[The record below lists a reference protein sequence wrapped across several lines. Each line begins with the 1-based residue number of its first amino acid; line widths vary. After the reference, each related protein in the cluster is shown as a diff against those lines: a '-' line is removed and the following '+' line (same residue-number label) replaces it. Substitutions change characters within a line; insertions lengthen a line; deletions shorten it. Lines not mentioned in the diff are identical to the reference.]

1 VRTARDDECK
11 DAKIDDAEKLELNEQ
26 IIKSKEKC
34 KKLVEEKETFESE
47 MKNKSVSNEDI
58 QAVGFIN
65 IKHEIEVIE
74 TRVQ

>member
-1 VRTARDDECK
+1 MRTARDDECK

-58 QAVGFIN
+58 QVVGFIL
-65 IKHEIEVIE
+65 
-74 TRVQ
+74 

>member
-26 IIKSKEKC
+26 IIKLKEKC
-34 KKLVEEKETFESE
+34 KKLVEEKETLESE

-58 QAVGFIN
+58 QVVGFIL
-65 IKHEIEVIE
+65 
-74 TRVQ
+74 

>member
-58 QAVGFIN
+58 QVVGFIL
-65 IKHEIEVIE
+65 
-74 TRVQ
+74 

>member
-1 VRTARDDECK
+1 VKTATDDECK
-11 DAKIDDAEKLELNEQ
+11 DAKIDDAEKFELNEQ
-26 IIKSKEKC
+26 IIKLKEKC
-34 KKLVEEKETFESE
+34 EKLVEEKESLESE

-65 IKHEIEVIE
+65 IKHEIEAIE

>member
-1 VRTARDDECK
+1 MKTATDDECK
-11 DAKIDDAEKLELNEQ
+11 DAKIDDAEKFELNEQ
-26 IIKSKEKC
+26 IIKLKEKC
-34 KKLVEEKETFESE
+34 EKLVEEKESLESE

-65 IKHEIEVIE
+65 IKHEIEAIE

>member
-1 VRTARDDECK
+1 MKTATDDECK

-26 IIKSKEKC
+26 IIKLKEKC
-34 KKLVEEKETFESE
+34 EKLVEAKESLESE

-65 IKHEIEVIE
+65 IKHEIEAIE